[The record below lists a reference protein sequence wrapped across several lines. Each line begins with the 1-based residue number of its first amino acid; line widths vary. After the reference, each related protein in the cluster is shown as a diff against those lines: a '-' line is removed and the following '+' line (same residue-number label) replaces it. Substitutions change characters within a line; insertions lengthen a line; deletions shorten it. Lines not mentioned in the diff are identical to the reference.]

1 MSESKQLN
9 LFNKLENTSSSE
21 YLSLENTKSA
31 TIGQTHTSN
40 PHSIR
45 MREKVRERKR
55 LLVAYKG
62 GECERCYNTYHENV
76 FEFHHY
82 DRDLKVFEVSQA
94 NMQRSMDNLIREA
107 DKCFLLCSNCHR
119 EVHTYNEP
127 KFIKTTNH

>member
-40 PHSIR
+40 PHSIK

-76 FEFHHY
+76 FDFHHY
-82 DRDLKVFEVSQA
+82 DHTQKLFGVSQN
-94 NMQRSMDNLIREA
+94 NMQRAMSVLLAEA
-107 DKCFLLCSNCHR
+107 DKCFLLCANCHR

-127 KFIKTTNH
+127 KFIKITNR